1 MNARINNGQ
10 RLPILVKGISYLGA
24 ITCIDGVWMVA
35 VRGTTFK
42 TGEIIVINDE
52 EWRITRKNISTIRSI
67 DSATMVKCG

>member
-10 RLPILVKGISYLGA
+10 RLLVSVKGISYPGA
-24 ITCIDGVWMVA
+24 ITCIDGVWMIA

-42 TGEIIVINDE
+42 TGDIILIGDDQ
-52 EWRITRKNISTIRSI
+52 WRITRKNISTIRSI